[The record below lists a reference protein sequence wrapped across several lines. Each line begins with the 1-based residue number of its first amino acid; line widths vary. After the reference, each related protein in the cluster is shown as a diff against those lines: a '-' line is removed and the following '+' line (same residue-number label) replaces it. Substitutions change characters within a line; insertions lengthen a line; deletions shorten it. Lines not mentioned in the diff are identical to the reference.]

1 MLPIF
6 KEYCDFIAY
15 KTGLQLEEGYYW
27 YDNSIIKGFDN
38 NGNPIKLYRI
48 NIKNDLSMQ
57 ITRPKGYPDISKI
70 AFILLIYQSWKTYNS
85 IEWVSKLY
93 TTS

>member
-15 KTGLQLEEGYYW
+15 KTGLHLEEGYYW
-27 YDNSIIKGFDN
+27 YDNSIIKGVDN
-38 NGNPIKLYRI
+38 NGNIVKLYRI

-57 ITRPKGYPDISKI
+57 ITRPKGYSDISKI
-70 AFILLIYQSWKTYNS
+70 AFILYI
-85 IEWVSKLY
+85 
-93 TTS
+93 